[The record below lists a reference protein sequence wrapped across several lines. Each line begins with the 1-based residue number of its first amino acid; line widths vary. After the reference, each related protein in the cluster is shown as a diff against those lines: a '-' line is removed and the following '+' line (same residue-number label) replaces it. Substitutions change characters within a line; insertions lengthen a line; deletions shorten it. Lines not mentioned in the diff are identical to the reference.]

1 MRSAFSAARWVGPR
15 SSVQGPRSEVQGPR
29 SEVKVQG
36 SRSEVQGPRSEV
48 RFDAER
54 CTKIYT
60 SLALGTH
67 RSGTRNISH
76 MGLAARKPA
85 AVNLSLVGVFDPG
98 TLFWRHGSSHPKQ
111 NKNTK
116 FAS

>member
-15 SSVQGPRSEVQGPR
+15 SGVGPWSSVQGP
-29 SEVKVQG
+29 
-36 SRSEVQGPRSEV
+36 RSEVQGPRSEV

>member
-1 MRSAFSAARWVGPR
+1 MRSAFRASRWVGPR
-15 SSVQGPRSEVQGPR
+15 SGVGPWSFGRGGRS
-29 SEVKVQG
+29 S
-36 SRSEVQGPRSEV
+36 VQGPRSEV

-67 RSGTRNISH
+67 RSGTRYISH

-85 AVNLSLVGVFDPG
+85 AVNLSFFGVLDPG